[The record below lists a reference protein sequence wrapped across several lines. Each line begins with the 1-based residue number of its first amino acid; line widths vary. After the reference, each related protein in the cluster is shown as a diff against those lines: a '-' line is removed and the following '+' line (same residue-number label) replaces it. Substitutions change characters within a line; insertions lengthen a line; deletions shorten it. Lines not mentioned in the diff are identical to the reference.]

1 MEYIIIA
8 GQWRK
13 LSGVWTGKTKSVL
26 TEIDC
31 FLKMFSDENMTVQ
44 SQ

>member
-1 MEYIIIA
+1 MEYIIIV

-13 LSGVWTGKTKSVL
+13 YSVWRGKTKSVL

-31 FLKMFSDENMTVQ
+31 FLKMFSDEDMTVQ